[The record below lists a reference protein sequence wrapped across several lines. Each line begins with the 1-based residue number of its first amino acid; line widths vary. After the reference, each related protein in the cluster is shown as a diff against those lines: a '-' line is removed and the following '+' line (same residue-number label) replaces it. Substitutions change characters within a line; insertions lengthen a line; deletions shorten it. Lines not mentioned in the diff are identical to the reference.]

1 MSSRSLS
8 KAVLWAALVGLGM
21 TLMGTSAPL
30 SAEEQPSAVEQAAP
44 ADVAAT
50 PTSTPTEAAET
61 KAPPAADSASEN
73 APGDAAAESET
84 TTDTAGTEPETPENA
99 TSDQATGEKPT
110 AEETAAEGETTGT
123 EEATTTTRL
132 MNGLMLAAI
141 LVLVFVVPI
150 VVGNFLAR
158 QWNVPNQST
167 GISLILFCVIASVVV
182 LATRWPPK
190 LGIDLSGGVIMVYEI
205 EEPTAGGTDTP
216 NRSGSVDMDQLIA
229 ALSKRVNP
237 SGVKEV
243 TIRRYG
249 PKQIEIIVPEV
260 DEDEVAR
267 LERIISSVGTLEFR
281 ILANR
286 RDHQSLI
293 ERAMQLPPDEQELR
307 DENGQLLAWWVPIA
321 KGKEDSIGSFGE
333 IALREGQYRNEPW
346 LQVLVV
352 KDRYDIT
359 GEDLARVSEGVDETG
374 SPAVDFQL
382 KAVPAQRFADLT
394 GANAPDPK
402 TGFKRRL
409 GIILDGFMHSAPNL
423 KSEIGAR
430 GQISGDFTRE
440 EVRELLQVL
449 QAGSLPAQLSPEPI
463 SRLITG
469 PQLGRDTIEQ
479 SVVAMAIAAVLVFA
493 FMIFYYRFAGIVA
506 SLAVVMN
513 LLMLV
518 AIMILIQAAFTLP
531 GLAGV
536 TLTVGMAVDANV
548 LIYERIREE
557 LDRKATLRMA
567 IRNGFAKAM
576 SAIVDSNVTTLI
588 TAVVLYVVGTDQ
600 VKGFAVTLFLGVS
613 LSLFTAVY
621 CARIVFEIAERRR
634 WITKLTM
641 MRLIDKTNI
650 NFMAAK
656 NVAMALSGLLIL
668 TGMVAVYQRGSGLLD
683 IDFTGGVALETYFT
697 EPQDIADIRR
707 ELKDLRDLAVSDVRL
722 QGEEPGRRFMINTS
736 SPPGSEAEAYLQQV
750 KDKIAQTFG
759 KKLVH
764 YSVEIQPISAS
775 SSSDQSSWLPR
786 DAAIA
791 GAMFATLQDGE
802 TDTTSADD
810 SAPATNNGDTG
821 NDVTEPESPPADSSS
836 AASNVTRARLVFEHK
851 ISYEGVEE
859 LLQAAIGDREIRYE
873 ISNESYRRGDTESYK
888 EWEVML
894 DTSPEEGMPILNR
907 LKEEVENTPY
917 FPSSNT
923 IGGKVAV
930 KTRWL
935 AMWALI
941 GSLFCIVGYL
951 WVRFT
956 RVSYGLA
963 AVVALVHDVLTTLS
977 MIALSAYVTGF
988 LGFLLINEFKIGLS
1002 VLAAFLTIIGYSLND
1017 TIIVFDRIREIKGK
1031 SPYLSGEMIN
1041 NSVNQTLSRT
1051 LITSLTTLF
1060 VVLVL
1065 YIGGG
1070 AGIHAFSFAL
1080 VVGVIV
1086 GTYSSIYIASPVL
1099 LWFSPKPPEP
1109 NGNGRKLKHIS

>member
-1 MSSRSLS
+1 SDD
-8 KAVLWAALVGLGM
+8 
-21 TLMGTSAPL
+21 
-30 SAEEQPSAVEQAAP
+30 ESAVENA
-44 ADVAAT
+44 
-50 PTSTPTEAAET
+50 
-61 KAPPAADSASEN
+61 ASE
-73 APGDAAAESET
+73 
-84 TTDTAGTEPETPENA
+84 
-99 TSDQATGEKPT
+99 TG
-110 AEETAAEGETTGT
+110 
-123 EEATTTTRL
+123 EATTTTRL
-132 MNGLMLAAI
+132 MNGLMLVAI
-141 LVLVFVVPI
+141 LALVFVVP
-150 VVGNFLAR
+150 VVLGNFLAR
-158 QWNVPNQST
+158 QWNVPNHST
-167 GISLILFCVIASVVV
+167 GISLILFCIITSIVV

-205 EEPTAGGTDTP
+205 EEPTTGGTDTA
-216 NRSGSVDMDQLIA
+216 NRGGSVDMDQLIA

-307 DENGQLLAWWVPIA
+307 DENGNLLAWWVPIA

-333 IALREGQYRNEPW
+333 IALREGQYRNESW

-449 QAGSLPAQLSPEPI
+449 QAGSLPAQLSSEPI

-479 SVVAMAIAAVLVFA
+479 SVVAMAIAATLVFA

-506 SLAVVMN
+506 SLAVIMN

-621 CARIVFEIAERRR
+621 CARIVFEIAERRH

-656 NVAMALSGLLIL
+656 NVAMALSGLLIVA
-668 TGMVAVYQRGSGLLD
+668 GMVAVYQRGSGLLD

-722 QGEEPGRRFMINTS
+722 KDEEPGRRFMINTS
-736 SPPGSEAEAYLQQV
+736 SPPGVEAEAYLQQV

-764 YSVEIQPISAS
+764 YSVEIQPISDTS
-775 SSSDQSSWLPR
+775 TGNQSSWLPR

-791 GAMFATLQDGE
+791 GAMFGALQNQDNDGDDATASDDNATE
-802 TDTTSADD
+802 NTAEAPAAEATSAEG
-810 SAPATNNGDTG
+810 ATN
-821 NDVTEPESPPADSSS
+821 
-836 AASNVTRARLVFEHK
+836 ASGQETRAKLLFAHK
-851 ISYEGVEE
+851 ISYERVEE
-859 LLQAAIGDREIRYE
+859 LLQAAMGDREIPYE
-873 ISNESYRRGDTESYK
+873 ISNDSYRRGDTETYK
-888 EWEVML
+888 EWEITL
-894 DTSPEEGMPILNR
+894 QAPSDEGMAILNR

-935 AMWALI
+935 ALWALI

-977 MIALSAYVTGF
+977 MIALSAYVTSF
-988 LGFLLINEFKIGLS
+988 LSFLLINEFKIGLS

-1031 SPYLSGEMIN
+1031 SPYLNGEMIN

-1099 LWFSPKPPEP
+1099 LWFSPKPPEDE
-1109 NGNGRKLKHIS
+1109 NGRKLTHIS